1 MIVLFVLAV
10 LIFVAALATIFAAKK
25 INKPLLRGVLP
36 TLLLVFSVLLAVVS
50 CVRTVP
56 TGHTGILTT
65 FGKVEDKTLEA
76 GMHMK
81 SPFQEIVCMDNRT
94 QVAHLELSAFSSDIQ
109 EVLVS
114 YSMNYQIEKSNAQ
127 KIYKEIGVD
136 YYNTVM
142 APRIQEVVKGVIAK
156 YTAEALIESREA
168 LSVQITDALT
178 EQLGAYNIVVVSTA
192 VEDIDFSDAFT
203 ASVEDKVVAEQ
214 ALLKAQTEQAQKTME
229 QEKAAER
236 EKIQAE
242 ADAAVKS
249 IQAAADA
256 EVAKI
261 KAAAEA
267 YASKGKHIITSKI
280 EHHAVLH
287 TCEYLE
293 KNGYEVT
300 YLDVD
305 ENGVVDLEQ
314 LKRAIRP
321 DTILVSVM
329 AVNNEIGTIQ
339 PIDILGE
346 RIKKRNP
353 NTLFHVDAV
362 QGFGKFRIY
371 PKRMGVDLLSVSG
384 H

>member
-1 MIVLFVLAV
+1 MFWVLASIVVVLVLFV
-10 LIFVAALATIFAAKK
+10 ALGYSKSGWK
-25 INKPLLRGVLP
+25 LRGRQLIALLGFVVVLGGM
-36 TLLLVFSVLLAVVS
+36 VA
-50 CVRTVP
+50 TVP

-76 GMHMK
+76 GMHIK

-142 APRIQEVVKGVIAK
+142 APRIQEVVKSVIAK
-156 YTAEALIESREA
+156 YTAEDLIESREA
-168 LSVQITDALT
+168 LSVQITNSLI

-229 QEKAAER
+229 EEKAAER
-236 EKIQAE
+236 EKIKAA
-242 ADAAVKS
+242 ADAEVKE

-267 YASKGKHIITSKI
+267 EAQKLAADAAKYAGEKEAEANKALAESLTEALIKYYEALGWDGKLPET
-280 EHHAVLH
+280 
-287 TCEYLE
+287 
-293 KNGYEVT
+293 
-300 YLDVD
+300 
-305 ENGVVDLEQ
+305 VVSGT
-314 LKRAIRP
+314 
-321 DTILVSVM
+321 DTILPVLGGGT
-329 AVNNEIGTIQ
+329 VNTPAEGSN
-339 PIDILGE
+339 
-346 RIKKRNP
+346 
-353 NTLFHVDAV
+353 
-362 QGFGKFRIY
+362 
-371 PKRMGVDLLSVSG
+371 
-384 H
+384 

>member
-1 MIVLFVLAV
+1 MKGRYLKMFWVLASIVVVLVLFV
-10 LIFVAALATIFAAKK
+10 ALGYSKSGWK
-25 INKPLLRGVLP
+25 LRGRQLIALLGFVVVLGGM
-36 TLLLVFSVLLAVVS
+36 VA
-50 CVRTVP
+50 TVP

-76 GMHMK
+76 GMHIK

-142 APRIQEVVKGVIAK
+142 APRIQEVVKSVIAK
-156 YTAEALIESREA
+156 YTAEDLIESREA
-168 LSVQITDALT
+168 LSVQITDSLI

-229 QEKAAER
+229 EEKAAER
-236 EKIQAE
+236 EKIKAA
-242 ADAAVKS
+242 ADAEVKE

-261 KAAAEA
+261 KATAEA
-267 YASKGKHIITSKI
+267 EAQKLAADAAKYAGEKEAEANKALAESLTEALIKYYEALGWDGKLPET
-280 EHHAVLH
+280 
-287 TCEYLE
+287 
-293 KNGYEVT
+293 
-300 YLDVD
+300 
-305 ENGVVDLEQ
+305 VVSGT
-314 LKRAIRP
+314 
-321 DTILVSVM
+321 DTILPVLGGGT
-329 AVNNEIGTIQ
+329 VNTPAEGSN
-339 PIDILGE
+339 
-346 RIKKRNP
+346 
-353 NTLFHVDAV
+353 
-362 QGFGKFRIY
+362 
-371 PKRMGVDLLSVSG
+371 
-384 H
+384 

>member
-1 MIVLFVLAV
+1 MKGRYIKMFWIVASIVAVLVLFVALGYSKTGWRMCGKQVLALLGFL
-10 LIFVAALATIFAAKK
+10 LILGGMVA
-25 INKPLLRGVLP
+25 
-36 TLLLVFSVLLAVVS
+36 
-50 CVRTVP
+50 TVP

-76 GMHMK
+76 GMHIK

-142 APRIQEVVKGVIAK
+142 APRIQEVVKSVIAK
-156 YTAEALIESREA
+156 YTAEDLIESREA
-168 LSVQITDALT
+168 LSVQITNDLIK
-178 EQLGAYNIVVVSTA
+178 QLGAYNIVVVSTA

-214 ALLKAQTEQAQKTME
+214 AMLKAQTEQAQKTME

-236 EKIQAE
+236 EKIQAA
-242 ADAAVKS
+242 ADAEVKE

-267 YASKGKHIITSKI
+267 EAQKLAADAAKYAGEKEAEANKALAESLTEALIKYYEALGWDGKLPET
-280 EHHAVLH
+280 
-287 TCEYLE
+287 
-293 KNGYEVT
+293 
-300 YLDVD
+300 
-305 ENGVVDLEQ
+305 VVSGT
-314 LKRAIRP
+314 
-321 DTILVSVM
+321 DTILPV
-329 AVNNEIGTIQ
+329 
-339 PIDILGE
+339 LG
-346 RIKKRNP
+346 
-353 NTLFHVDAV
+353 
-362 QGFGKFRIY
+362 
-371 PKRMGVDLLSVSG
+371 GVG
-384 H
+384 GGEN

>member
-1 MIVLFVLAV
+1 MKGRYLKMFWVLASIVVVLVLFV
-10 LIFVAALATIFAAKK
+10 ALGYSKSGWK
-25 INKPLLRGVLP
+25 LRGRQLIALLGFVVVLGGM
-36 TLLLVFSVLLAVVS
+36 VA
-50 CVRTVP
+50 TVP

-76 GMHMK
+76 GMHIK

-142 APRIQEVVKGVIAK
+142 APRIQEVVKSVIAK
-156 YTAEALIESREA
+156 YTAEDLIESREA
-168 LSVQITDALT
+168 LSVQITNSLI

-229 QEKAAER
+229 EEKAAER
-236 EKIQAE
+236 EKIKAA
-242 ADAAVKS
+242 ADAEVKE

-267 YASKGKHIITSKI
+267 EAQKLAADAAKYAGEKEAEANKALAESLTEALIKYYEALGWDGKLPET
-280 EHHAVLH
+280 
-287 TCEYLE
+287 
-293 KNGYEVT
+293 
-300 YLDVD
+300 
-305 ENGVVDLEQ
+305 VVSGT
-314 LKRAIRP
+314 
-321 DTILVSVM
+321 DTILPVLGGGT
-329 AVNNEIGTIQ
+329 VNTPAEGSN
-339 PIDILGE
+339 
-346 RIKKRNP
+346 
-353 NTLFHVDAV
+353 
-362 QGFGKFRIY
+362 
-371 PKRMGVDLLSVSG
+371 
-384 H
+384 

>member
-1 MIVLFVLAV
+1 MKGRYIKMFWIVASIVAVLVLFVALGYSKTGWRMCGKQ
-10 LIFVAALATIFAAKK
+10 ALALFGF
-25 INKPLLRGVLP
+25 LLILGGMV
-36 TLLLVFSVLLAVVS
+36 A
-50 CVRTVP
+50 TVP

-76 GMHMK
+76 GMHVK

-114 YSMNYQIEKSNAQ
+114 YSMNYQIEKTNAQ

-142 APRIQEVVKGVIAK
+142 APRIQEVVKSVIAK
-156 YTAEALIESREA
+156 YTAEDLIESREA
-168 LSVQITDALT
+168 LSVQITDSLI

-236 EKIQAE
+236 EKIQAA
-242 ADAAVKS
+242 ADAEVKE

-267 YASKGKHIITSKI
+267 EAKKLAADAEKYAGEKEAEANKALAESLTEALIKYYEALGWDGKLPET
-280 EHHAVLH
+280 
-287 TCEYLE
+287 
-293 KNGYEVT
+293 
-300 YLDVD
+300 
-305 ENGVVDLEQ
+305 VVSGT
-314 LKRAIRP
+314 
-321 DTILVSVM
+321 DTILPV
-329 AVNNEIGTIQ
+329 
-339 PIDILGE
+339 LG
-346 RIKKRNP
+346 
-353 NTLFHVDAV
+353 
-362 QGFGKFRIY
+362 
-371 PKRMGVDLLSVSG
+371 GVG
-384 H
+384 GGEN

>member
-1 MIVLFVLAV
+1 MFWIIASIIAVLALFVALGYSKSGWRLCGRQFLALFGLV
-10 LIFVAALATIFAAKK
+10 LILGGMVA
-25 INKPLLRGVLP
+25 
-36 TLLLVFSVLLAVVS
+36 
-50 CVRTVP
+50 TVP

-76 GMHMK
+76 GMHVK

-114 YSMNYQIEKSNAQ
+114 YSMNYQIEKANAQ
-127 KIYKEIGVD
+127 RIYKEIGVD

-142 APRIQEVVKGVIAK
+142 APRIQEVVKSVIAK

-229 QEKAAER
+229 EEKAAER
-236 EKIQAE
+236 EKIKAA
-242 ADAAVKS
+242 ADAEVKE

-267 YASKGKHIITSKI
+267 EAKKLAADAEKYAGEKEAEANKALAASITDALIKYY
-280 EHHAVLH
+280 EALGW
-287 TCEYLE
+287 
-293 KNGYEVT
+293 NGE
-300 YLDVD
+300 L
-305 ENGVVDLEQ
+305 
-314 LKRAIRP
+314 P
-321 DTILVSVM
+321 DTV
-329 AVNNEIGTIQ
+329 
-339 PIDILGE
+339 
-346 RIKKRNP
+346 
-353 NTLFHVDAV
+353 
-362 QGFGKFRIY
+362 
-371 PKRMGVDLLSVSG
+371 VSG
-384 H
+384 SDTVLPVIGGVTGNGSN

>member
-1 MIVLFVLAV
+1 MFWIVASLITVVVLFV
-10 LIFVAALATIFAAKK
+10 ALGYSKK
-25 INKPLLRGVLP
+25 GWKMNPKQWLSLFG
-36 TLLLVFSVLLAVVS
+36 LLVILGGMVA
-50 CVRTVP
+50 TVP

-94 QVAHLELSAFSSDIQ
+94 QVAHLQLSAFSSDIQ

-114 YSMNYQIEKSNAQ
+114 YSMNYQIEKANAQ

-142 APRIQEVVKGVIAK
+142 APRIQEVVKSVIAK

-168 LSVQITDALT
+168 LSVQITNDLIK
-178 EQLGAYNIVVVSTA
+178 QLGAYNIVVVSTA

-229 QEKAAER
+229 EEKSAER
-236 EKIQAE
+236 EQIKAAAE
-242 ADAAVKS
+242 AEVKKT
-249 IQAAADA
+249 QAAADA

-267 YASKGKHIITSKI
+267 EAQKLAADAQKYATEKEAEANKALSESLTEALIKYYEALGWDGKLPET
-280 EHHAVLH
+280 
-287 TCEYLE
+287 
-293 KNGYEVT
+293 
-300 YLDVD
+300 
-305 ENGVVDLEQ
+305 VVSGTES
-314 LKRAIRP
+314 
-321 DTILVSVM
+321 IL
-329 AVNNEIGTIQ
+329 
-339 PIDILGE
+339 PILGGG
-346 RIKKRNP
+346 N
-353 NTLFHVDAV
+353 
-362 QGFGKFRIY
+362 
-371 PKRMGVDLLSVSG
+371 
-384 H
+384 

>member
-1 MIVLFVLAV
+1 MFWIVASLIAVVVLFV
-10 LIFVAALATIFAAKK
+10 ALGTSKTGWR
-25 INKPLLRGVLP
+25 LRGRQALC
-36 TLLLVFSVLLAVVS
+36 LLGLLVILGGMLA
-50 CVRTVP
+50 TVP

-76 GMHMK
+76 GMHVK

-114 YSMNYQIEKSNAQ
+114 YSMNYQIEKANAQ

-142 APRIQEVVKGVIAK
+142 APRIQEVVKSVIAK

-236 EKIQAE
+236 EKIQAAAE
-242 ADAAVKS
+242 AEVKE

-267 YASKGKHIITSKI
+267 EAQKLAADAAKYAGEKEAEANKALAESLTDALIKYYETLGWDGKLPET
-280 EHHAVLH
+280 V
-287 TCEYLE
+287 
-293 KNGYEVT
+293 
-300 YLDVD
+300 
-305 ENGVVDLEQ
+305 
-314 LKRAIRP
+314 
-321 DTILVSVM
+321 
-329 AVNNEIGTIQ
+329 
-339 PIDILGE
+339 
-346 RIKKRNP
+346 
-353 NTLFHVDAV
+353 
-362 QGFGKFRIY
+362 
-371 PKRMGVDLLSVSG
+371 VSG
-384 H
+384 TDTVLPVLGGVGGGEN

>member
-1 MIVLFVLAV
+1 MFWVLASIVVVLVLFV
-10 LIFVAALATIFAAKK
+10 ALGYSKSGWK
-25 INKPLLRGVLP
+25 LRGRQLIALLGFVVVLGGM
-36 TLLLVFSVLLAVVS
+36 VA
-50 CVRTVP
+50 TVP

-76 GMHMK
+76 GMHIK

-142 APRIQEVVKGVIAK
+142 APRIQEVVKSVIAK
-156 YTAEALIESREA
+156 YTAEDLIESREA
-168 LSVQITDALT
+168 LSVQITNSLI

-229 QEKAAER
+229 EEKAAER
-236 EKIQAE
+236 EKIKAA
-242 ADAAVKS
+242 ADAEVKE

-267 YASKGKHIITSKI
+267 EAQKLAADAAKYAGEKEAEANKALAESLTEALIKYYEALGWDGKLPET
-280 EHHAVLH
+280 
-287 TCEYLE
+287 
-293 KNGYEVT
+293 
-300 YLDVD
+300 
-305 ENGVVDLEQ
+305 VVSGT
-314 LKRAIRP
+314 
-321 DTILVSVM
+321 DTILPVLGG
-329 AVNNEIGTIQ
+329 IGDSET
-339 PIDILGE
+339 GA
-346 RIKKRNP
+346 N
-353 NTLFHVDAV
+353 
-362 QGFGKFRIY
+362 
-371 PKRMGVDLLSVSG
+371 
-384 H
+384 

>member
-1 MIVLFVLAV
+1 MFWVLASIVVVVVLF
-10 LIFVAALATIFAAKK
+10 AALGYSKNGWK
-25 INKPLLRGVLP
+25 LRGRQVIA
-36 TLLLVFSVLLAVVS
+36 LLGFAVILGGMVA
-50 CVRTVP
+50 TVP

-76 GMHMK
+76 GMHVK

-142 APRIQEVVKGVIAK
+142 APRIQEVVKSVIAK
-156 YTAEALIESREA
+156 YTAEDLIESREA

-192 VEDIDFSDAFT
+192 VEDIDFSDSFT

-229 QEKAAER
+229 EEKAAER
-236 EKIQAE
+236 EKIKAA
-242 ADAAVKS
+242 ADAEVKE

-267 YASKGKHIITSKI
+267 EAQKLAADAAKYAGEKEAEANKALAESLTEALIKYYEALGWDGKLPET
-280 EHHAVLH
+280 
-287 TCEYLE
+287 
-293 KNGYEVT
+293 
-300 YLDVD
+300 
-305 ENGVVDLEQ
+305 VVSGT
-314 LKRAIRP
+314 
-321 DTILVSVM
+321 DTILPVLGG
-329 AVNNEIGTIQ
+329 IGGS
-339 PIDILGE
+339 DDGA
-346 RIKKRNP
+346 N
-353 NTLFHVDAV
+353 
-362 QGFGKFRIY
+362 
-371 PKRMGVDLLSVSG
+371 
-384 H
+384 

>member
-1 MIVLFVLAV
+1 MKGRYFKMFWIVASLLAVLVLFVALGYSKTGWRLCGRQV
-10 LIFVAALATIFAAKK
+10 LCVFGLVLVLGGMVA
-25 INKPLLRGVLP
+25 
-36 TLLLVFSVLLAVVS
+36 
-50 CVRTVP
+50 TVP

-127 KIYKEIGVD
+127 MIYKEIGVD

-267 YASKGKHIITSKI
+267 EAKKLAADAEKYADEKEAEANKALAESITAELIKYYEALGWDGKLPET
-280 EHHAVLH
+280 
-287 TCEYLE
+287 
-293 KNGYEVT
+293 
-300 YLDVD
+300 
-305 ENGVVDLEQ
+305 VVSGT
-314 LKRAIRP
+314 
-321 DTILVSVM
+321 DTIL
-329 AVNNEIGTIQ
+329 
-339 PIDILGE
+339 PILGGISE
-346 RIKKRNP
+346 SESPAN
-353 NTLFHVDAV
+353 
-362 QGFGKFRIY
+362 
-371 PKRMGVDLLSVSG
+371 
-384 H
+384 

>member
-1 MIVLFVLAV
+1 MKGRYIKMFWIVASIVAVLVLFVALGYSKTGWRMCGKQ
-10 LIFVAALATIFAAKK
+10 ALALFGF
-25 INKPLLRGVLP
+25 LLILGGMV
-36 TLLLVFSVLLAVVS
+36 A
-50 CVRTVP
+50 TVP

-76 GMHMK
+76 GMHVK

-114 YSMNYQIEKSNAQ
+114 YSMNYQIEKTNAQ

-142 APRIQEVVKGVIAK
+142 APRIQEVVKSVIAK
-156 YTAEALIESREA
+156 YTAEDLIESREA
-168 LSVQITDALT
+168 LSVQITDSLI

-203 ASVEDKVVAEQ
+203 MSVEDKVVAEQ

-236 EKIQAE
+236 EKIQAA
-242 ADAAVKS
+242 ADAEVKE

-267 YASKGKHIITSKI
+267 EAKKLAADAEKYAGEKEAEANKALAESLTEALIKYYEALGWDGKLPET
-280 EHHAVLH
+280 
-287 TCEYLE
+287 
-293 KNGYEVT
+293 
-300 YLDVD
+300 
-305 ENGVVDLEQ
+305 VVSGT
-314 LKRAIRP
+314 
-321 DTILVSVM
+321 DTILPV
-329 AVNNEIGTIQ
+329 
-339 PIDILGE
+339 LG
-346 RIKKRNP
+346 
-353 NTLFHVDAV
+353 
-362 QGFGKFRIY
+362 
-371 PKRMGVDLLSVSG
+371 GVG
-384 H
+384 GGEN

>member
-1 MIVLFVLAV
+1 MKGRYLKMFWVLASIVVVLVLFV
-10 LIFVAALATIFAAKK
+10 ALGYSKSGWK
-25 INKPLLRGVLP
+25 LRGRQLIALLGFVVVLGGM
-36 TLLLVFSVLLAVVS
+36 VA
-50 CVRTVP
+50 TVP

-76 GMHMK
+76 GMHIK

-142 APRIQEVVKGVIAK
+142 APRIQEVVKSVIAK
-156 YTAEALIESREA
+156 YTAEDLIESREA
-168 LSVQITDALT
+168 LSVQITNSLI

-229 QEKAAER
+229 EEKAAER
-236 EKIQAE
+236 EKIKAA
-242 ADAAVKS
+242 ADAEVKE

-267 YASKGKHIITSKI
+267 EAQKLAADAAKYAGEKEAEANKALAESLTEALIKYYEALGWDGKLPET
-280 EHHAVLH
+280 
-287 TCEYLE
+287 
-293 KNGYEVT
+293 
-300 YLDVD
+300 
-305 ENGVVDLEQ
+305 VVSGT
-314 LKRAIRP
+314 
-321 DTILVSVM
+321 DTILPVLGG
-329 AVNNEIGTIQ
+329 IGDSET
-339 PIDILGE
+339 GA
-346 RIKKRNP
+346 N
-353 NTLFHVDAV
+353 
-362 QGFGKFRIY
+362 
-371 PKRMGVDLLSVSG
+371 
-384 H
+384 

>member
-1 MIVLFVLAV
+1 MKGRYIKMFWIVASIVAVLVLFVALGYSKTGWR
-10 LIFVAALATIFAAKK
+10 ICGKQALALFGF
-25 INKPLLRGVLP
+25 LLILGGMV
-36 TLLLVFSVLLAVVS
+36 A
-50 CVRTVP
+50 TVP

-76 GMHMK
+76 GMHVK

-114 YSMNYQIEKSNAQ
+114 YSMNYQIEKTNAQ

-142 APRIQEVVKGVIAK
+142 APRIQEVVKSVIAK
-156 YTAEALIESREA
+156 YTAEDLIESREA
-168 LSVQITDALT
+168 LSVQITDSLI

-236 EKIQAE
+236 EKIQAA
-242 ADAAVKS
+242 ADAEVKE

-267 YASKGKHIITSKI
+267 EAKKLAADAEKYAGEKEAEANKALAESLTEALIKYYEALGWDGKLPET
-280 EHHAVLH
+280 
-287 TCEYLE
+287 
-293 KNGYEVT
+293 
-300 YLDVD
+300 
-305 ENGVVDLEQ
+305 VVSGT
-314 LKRAIRP
+314 
-321 DTILVSVM
+321 DTILPV
-329 AVNNEIGTIQ
+329 
-339 PIDILGE
+339 LG
-346 RIKKRNP
+346 
-353 NTLFHVDAV
+353 
-362 QGFGKFRIY
+362 
-371 PKRMGVDLLSVSG
+371 GVGGGDN
-384 H
+384 

>member
-1 MIVLFVLAV
+1 MFWVFASIVVVLVLF
-10 LIFVAALATIFAAKK
+10 AALGYSKNGWK
-25 INKPLLRGVLP
+25 LRGRQVIA
-36 TLLLVFSVLLAVVS
+36 LLGFVVILGGM
-50 CVRTVP
+50 VATVP

-76 GMHMK
+76 GMHIK

-142 APRIQEVVKGVIAK
+142 APRIQEVVKSVIAK
-156 YTAEALIESREA
+156 YTAEDLIESREA
-168 LSVQITDALT
+168 LSVQITNSLI

-229 QEKAAER
+229 EEKAAER
-236 EKIQAE
+236 EKIKAA
-242 ADAAVKS
+242 ADAEVKE

-267 YASKGKHIITSKI
+267 EAKKLAADAEKYAG
-280 EHHAVLH
+280 
-287 TCEYLE
+287 E
-293 KNGYEVT
+293 KEAEANKALAESLTEALIKYYEALGWNGELPDT
-300 YLDVD
+300 
-305 ENGVVDLEQ
+305 VVSGT
-314 LKRAIRP
+314 
-321 DTILVSVM
+321 DTILPVLGG
-329 AVNNEIGTIQ
+329 IGDSET
-339 PIDILGE
+339 GA
-346 RIKKRNP
+346 N
-353 NTLFHVDAV
+353 
-362 QGFGKFRIY
+362 
-371 PKRMGVDLLSVSG
+371 
-384 H
+384 

>member
-1 MIVLFVLAV
+1 
-10 LIFVAALATIFAAKK
+10 
-25 INKPLLRGVLP
+25 
-36 TLLLVFSVLLAVVS
+36 
-50 CVRTVP
+50 
-56 TGHTGILTT
+56 
-65 FGKVEDKTLEA
+65 
-76 GMHMK
+76 
-81 SPFQEIVCMDNRT
+81 MDNRT

-127 KIYKEIGVD
+127 MIYKEIGVD

-236 EKIQAE
+236 EKIQAAAE
-242 ADAAVKS
+242 AEVKE

-267 YASKGKHIITSKI
+267 EAKKLAADAEKYADEKEAEANKALAESITAELIKYYEALGWDGKLPET
-280 EHHAVLH
+280 
-287 TCEYLE
+287 
-293 KNGYEVT
+293 
-300 YLDVD
+300 
-305 ENGVVDLEQ
+305 VVSGT
-314 LKRAIRP
+314 
-321 DTILVSVM
+321 DTIL
-329 AVNNEIGTIQ
+329 
-339 PIDILGE
+339 PILGGISE
-346 RIKKRNP
+346 SESPAN
-353 NTLFHVDAV
+353 
-362 QGFGKFRIY
+362 
-371 PKRMGVDLLSVSG
+371 
-384 H
+384 

>member
-1 MIVLFVLAV
+1 MFWVLASIVVVLVLFV
-10 LIFVAALATIFAAKK
+10 ALGYSKSGWK
-25 INKPLLRGVLP
+25 LRGRQVIA
-36 TLLLVFSVLLAVVS
+36 LLGFAVILGGMVE
-50 CVRTVP
+50 TVP

-76 GMHMK
+76 GMHVK

-142 APRIQEVVKGVIAK
+142 APRIQEVVKSVIAK
-156 YTAEALIESREA
+156 YTAEDLIESREA
-168 LSVQITDALT
+168 LSVQITDSLT

-192 VEDIDFSDAFT
+192 VEDIDFSDSFT

-229 QEKAAER
+229 EEKAAER
-236 EKIQAE
+236 EKIKAA
-242 ADAAVKS
+242 ADAEVKE

-267 YASKGKHIITSKI
+267 EAQKLAADAAKYAGEKEAEANKALAESLTEALIKYYEALGWDGKLPET
-280 EHHAVLH
+280 
-287 TCEYLE
+287 
-293 KNGYEVT
+293 
-300 YLDVD
+300 
-305 ENGVVDLEQ
+305 VVSGT
-314 LKRAIRP
+314 
-321 DTILVSVM
+321 DTIL
-329 AVNNEIGTIQ
+329 
-339 PIDILGE
+339 PILG
-346 RIKKRNP
+346 
-353 NTLFHVDAV
+353 
-362 QGFGKFRIY
+362 
-371 PKRMGVDLLSVSG
+371 GVG
-384 H
+384 GEN

>member
-1 MIVLFVLAV
+1 MKGRYLKMFWVLASIVVVLVLFV
-10 LIFVAALATIFAAKK
+10 ALGYSKSGWK
-25 INKPLLRGVLP
+25 LRGRQLIALLGFVVVLGGM
-36 TLLLVFSVLLAVVS
+36 VA
-50 CVRTVP
+50 TVP

-76 GMHMK
+76 GMHIK

-142 APRIQEVVKGVIAK
+142 APRIQEVVKSVIAK
-156 YTAEALIESREA
+156 YTAEDLIESREA
-168 LSVQITDALT
+168 LSVQITDSLI

-229 QEKAAER
+229 EEKAAER
-236 EKIQAE
+236 EKIKAA
-242 ADAAVKS
+242 ADAEVKE

-267 YASKGKHIITSKI
+267 EAKKLAADAEKYAGEKEAEANKALAESLTEALIKYYEALGWDGKLPET
-280 EHHAVLH
+280 
-287 TCEYLE
+287 
-293 KNGYEVT
+293 
-300 YLDVD
+300 
-305 ENGVVDLEQ
+305 VVSGT
-314 LKRAIRP
+314 
-321 DTILVSVM
+321 DTILPV
-329 AVNNEIGTIQ
+329 
-339 PIDILGE
+339 LG
-346 RIKKRNP
+346 
-353 NTLFHVDAV
+353 
-362 QGFGKFRIY
+362 
-371 PKRMGVDLLSVSG
+371 GVG
-384 H
+384 GEN